1 MASVPKYELNA
12 DMIRDVTQK
21 TVQETIGIKADGYC
35 CDGEMLV
42 DVLIKAASE
51 NSSVEASCQ
60 ELSDVAD
67 SNTIRE
73 RLNEQFDVAELWEQE
88 T

>member
-1 MASVPKYELNA
+1 MVRYL
-12 DMIRDVTQK
+12 
-21 TVQETIGIKADGYC
+21 
-35 CDGEMLV
+35 LV

-51 NSSVEASCQ
+51 SNSVEASCQ
-60 ELSDVAD
+60 ELLEVAD

-88 T
+88 VYLNQALARHIPDKMRSVFSPSGCS